1 MWDTGIGPN
10 LWLQSVCTA
19 GSDVASFATE
29 LLEEGLADLHG
40 QVAEM
45 RADEMDPDLR
55 ASDDINGINRAS
67 HCCCC
72 CGCCGC
78 PVALLVAA
86 HMLAFRPCLSNAWA
100 YPSS

>member
-10 LWLQSVCTA
+10 LWLQAVCTA
-19 GSDVASFATE
+19 GSDVASFATA

-55 ASDDINGINRAS
+55 ASDDINGINRAFRCS
-67 HCCCC
+67 
-72 CGCCGC
+72 GCCGC
-78 PVALLVAA
+78 PVALLIAA
-86 HMLAFRPCLSNAWA
+86 HMLAFRPCLSNAWPH
-100 YPSS
+100 PSS

>member
-10 LWLQSVCTA
+10 LWLQAVCTA

-29 LLEEGLADLHG
+29 LLEEGLADLHS

-67 HCCCC
+67 RCCGC

-78 PVALLVAA
+78 PVALLIAA
-86 HMLAFRPCLSNAWA
+86 HMLAFRPCLSDAWPH
-100 YPSS
+100 PSF

>member
-10 LWLQSVCTA
+10 LWLQAVCSA

-67 HCCCC
+67 CCR
-72 CGCCGC
+72 
-78 PVALLVAA
+78 AAVAA
-86 HMLAFRPCLSNAWA
+86 VAVLWLS
-100 YPSS
+100 